1 MLHLTSCTG
10 LLILQTHLGLHLHCI
25 SPRHLFSMGCAL
37 WGEAVVV
44 SRFIELIYRDIHKE
58 LSATYSIFGAEF
70 LSWIA
75 NYPSDIDVK

>member
-1 MLHLTSCTG
+1 M
-10 LLILQTHLGLHLHCI
+10 HLGDNLANSSRVTFTLH
-25 SPRHLFSMGCAL
+25 FSSASVLYGLCSV
-37 WGEAVVV
+37 GEAVVV

-58 LSATYSIFGAEF
+58 LSATYSIVGAEF